1 MKERRWAASEP
12 HLFMLMIFSL
22 RRMRRRDFRKH
33 SARLRSAR
41 TVLWSDSKW
50 SVAVLWSDSKWSVV
64 VLWSDS
70 NWTVMVLCSDSK
82 LSVTVLWSVS
92 N

>member
-50 SVAVLWSDSKWSVV
+50 SVV